1 MPVTLL
7 FTLVMEIKIAYL
19 VVHFETR
26 PNEVLN
32 GEPSGVWIRLVS
44 LFSLVSQTR

>member
-1 MPVTLL
+1 ML
-7 FTLVMEIKIAYL
+7 FTLVMEVKIAYL

-26 PNEVLN
+26 PLNEVLN